1 MGIYKDATEL
11 GKHIVTILFLI
22 WGRM

>member
-1 MGIYKDATEL
+1 MGIYKDATKL